1 MTRMSQ
7 SSLESSAL
15 KLGAR
20 VPPLARI
27 ADGLAA
33 AVAVALPWSTSATA
47 ILIVLW
53 LIALVPTLDAA
64 ALRREVT
71 SAAGGLPVLL
81 WALGAIGMLWADVG
95 WSERIAGLSGFHKL
109 LLIPLLLAQF
119 RRGGNANWAIVGF
132 LASTLLL
139 VIVSWVLFLPLGL
152 PWTGKG
158 QLGVPVKNY
167 ILQSEVFSICAF
179 GLIGQ
184 AIELWLARQRQL
196 ALALVFTA
204 GIFVANIG
212 YVATSRTTLVVMAVL
227 AVLCG
232 LRRSGWKGAIAAAA
246 IASVVAG
253 IIWISSGYLRE
264 RVSRA
269 VNDVE
274 TYEENKIETPVGL
287 RLEFWKQ
294 SLAFVAEAPI
304 LGHGTGSILKLF
316 RGAATAETIPAAITR
331 NPHNQILAVALP
343 LGLLGT
349 LVLLALWLAHLAL
362 FRDQTVAAWFG
373 LVVVIDNIVSSM
385 FNSHLFDFS
394 QGWLYVFGVGVIGG
408 TVLRGA
414 RATAKADGGT

>member
-184 AIELWLARQRQL
+184 AIELWLARQRKL

-232 LRRSGWKGAIAAAA
+232 LRRFGWKGAIAAAA

-264 RVSRA
+264 RVSHA

>member
-1 MTRMSQ
+1 
-7 SSLESSAL
+7 
-15 KLGAR
+15 
-20 VPPLARI
+20 
-27 ADGLAA
+27 
-33 AVAVALPWSTSATA
+33 
-47 ILIVLW
+47 
-53 LIALVPTLDAA
+53 
-64 ALRREVT
+64 
-71 SAAGGLPVLL
+71 
-81 WALGAIGMLWADVG
+81 MLWADVS

-232 LRRSGWKGAIAAAA
+232 LRRFGWKGAIAAAA

-264 RVSRA
+264 RVSHA

>member
-109 LLIPLLLAQF
+109 LLIPLLLAQV
-119 RRGGNANWAIVGF
+119 RRGGNASWAIVGF

-232 LRRSGWKGAIAAAA
+232 LRRFGWKGAIAAAA